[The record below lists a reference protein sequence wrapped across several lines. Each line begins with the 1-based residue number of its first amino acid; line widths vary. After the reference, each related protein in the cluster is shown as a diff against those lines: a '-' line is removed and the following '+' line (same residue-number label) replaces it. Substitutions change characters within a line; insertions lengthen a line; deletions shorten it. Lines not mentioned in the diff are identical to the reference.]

1 MAQPPPTWTYI
12 YHFPQDAAAPT
23 QASLSAA
30 FQAALSELPAWA
42 AAGPPGS
49 APPGAAAPCGFIA
62 LATASALACAPTAG
76 AGEARVRDPAFLLR
90 GISAI
95 FRAVLAERARAVAE
109 NPAPGALGIN
119 DAGAAETP
127 ASYLGAM
134 LGRWEV
140 ADGVAA
146 LASVGGGGG
155 GMRLCYLRNVHAAG
169 DSFWAP
175 REGDARWVQDF
186 FAQAAPFRGEGVR
199 HFVQQGGALLP
210 LQAWAAQALASGS
223 AWSPPLLIDDNGHF
237 SCARV
242 ELASLHA
249 QIYDSYARGA
259 AEPLNDHVQDVVR
272 ALREAKV

>member
-1 MAQPPPTWTYI
+1 M
-12 YHFPQDAAAPT
+12 
-23 QASLSAA
+23 QASLTAA
-30 FQAALSELPAWA
+30 FLAALAELPAWA
-42 AAGPPGS
+42 AA
-49 APPGAAAPCGFIA
+49 APPSSTPLGAAAPCGFIA

-90 GISAI
+90 GISTI
-95 FRAVLAERARAVAE
+95 LRAVLAERARAVE
-109 NPAPGALGIN
+109 DNPAPGALGLT

-127 ASYLGAM
+127 AGYLGAM

-140 ADGVAA
+140 ADGVEA

-155 GMRLCYLRNVHAAG
+155 VRLCYLRNVHAA
-169 DSFWAP
+169 DDAFWAP
-175 REGDARWVQDF
+175 REGDARWVKEY
-186 FAQAAPFRGEGVR
+186 FAQAAPFRSEGVR
-199 HFVQQGGALLP
+199 HFMQQGGALLP

-223 AWSPPLLIDDNGHF
+223 AWSPPFLIDDNGHF

-249 QIYDSYARGA
+249 QIFDSYERGA

-272 ALREAKV
+272 ALREAGAKA